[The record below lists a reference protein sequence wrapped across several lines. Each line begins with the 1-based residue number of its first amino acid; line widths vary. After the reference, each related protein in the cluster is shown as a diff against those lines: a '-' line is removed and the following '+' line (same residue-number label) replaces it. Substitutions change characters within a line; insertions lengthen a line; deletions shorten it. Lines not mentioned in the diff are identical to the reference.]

1 MIFKT
6 SDFLNRELF
15 ILDSELSK
23 PLLDIRFKTF
33 NIQKMQM
40 ISMNTEKPR
49 NMAEFFEHQD
59 KQRKTVSDALNKI
72 EKEIKTTLIESCDS
86 SMRTFREENRISL
99 NDN

>member
-23 PLLDIRFKTF
+23 PLLDIRMKTF

-40 ISMNTEKPR
+40 VAMNTEKPR
-49 NMAEFFEHQD
+49 NMQEFFEHQD
-59 KQRKTVSDALNKI
+59 KQRKTVNESLNKI
-72 EKEIKTTLIESCDS
+72 EKEIKNILIDSCDS